1 MKTAVLA
8 LDPTYMDTF
17 TEGIDESVWKIWGK
31 TWDDYVKYDRGVIR
45 AAQVT
50 TRAGELVISMD
61 KRDAPRTFKGDP
73 DNPRDWDTGWLST
86 QEAHGF
92 IHGAYEV
99 EAVVPAVANVSAGV
113 WAAIWSR
120 PFDKSVKGEVD
131 VMEAFGHEGAGARPG
146 ASKAEGF
153 TATVHYT
160 QDNSI
165 KHKSKVVDNP
175 LRPLSNTYHK
185 YGVYKSADEIII
197 YFDRDEVHRVTRAEN
212 PTAFDAAFP
221 PGVPFDIRLCI
232 QAGGKWGGW
241 PTAATAAHSEMR
253 VRKVTIWSFEPAY
266 VEQALS

>member
-8 LDPTYMDTF
+8 LDPTHVDTF
-17 TEGIDESVWKIWGK
+17 TDGIDESVWRIWGK

-45 AAQVT
+45 AGQVT
-50 TRAGELVISMD
+50 TRDGELVISMS
-61 KRDAPRTFKGDP
+61 KRATPRTFKGDP
-73 DNPRDWDTGWLST
+73 NTPRDWDTGWVST
-86 QEAHGF
+86 YPPLGF

-99 EAVVPAVANVSAGV
+99 EAMVPAAENVSAGV

-146 ASKAEGF
+146 ASMAEGF

-185 YGVYKSADEIII
+185 YGVYKSSDEVVI
-197 YFDRDEVHRVTRAEN
+197 YFDREEVNRVTRAEN

-232 QAGGKWGGW
+232 QAGGQWGGW
-241 PTAATAAHSEMR
+241 PAECTAHHSEMR
-253 VRKVTIWSFEPAY
+253 VRKVTIWNFDHSTYAE
-266 VEQALS
+266 ALT